1 MCGKAGGCAPNGSA
15 VGEPIANSW
24 FTSVDR
30 CGGPMGVEGSSQ
42 LGIYKLPVGTYE
54 LTLYHNLWEPSSDGS
69 RECTKNGYSGNPI
82 VQIHVWSF
90 DDADAFH
97 ENVCLQYGHTCG
109 PHGDALRK
117 MQGFAGSDP
126 GTNITAIQE
135 AYDVQPTAVQTDAD
149 VATSVVKFWT
159 DGSPVI
165 IYCESGEGQSSQYIG
180 DRAPINA
187 FELKTSRP
195 LGPACWNWPTQC
207 HGDTDNDGEVK
218 GSDFLALKT
227 SWYKCHPD
235 ADYDPCADF
244 DRDGCVKGSDFLI
257 LKSNWYKPVPADCP
271 PGGTWP
277 PQP

>member
-1 MCGKAGGCAPNGSA
+1 VWKNQ
-15 VGEPIANSW
+15 
-24 FTSVDR
+24 FF
-30 CGGPMGVEGSSQ
+30 
-42 LGIYKLPVGTYE
+42 PV
-54 LTLYHNLWEPSSDGS
+54 LN
-69 RECTKNGYSGNPI
+69 I
-82 VQIHVWSF
+82 
-90 DDADAFH
+90 
-97 ENVCLQYGHTCG
+97 CLQYGHKCG

-117 MQGFAGSDP
+117 MQGFAGPEP
-126 GTNITAIQE
+126 GNNVVAIQE
-135 AYDVQPTAVQTDAD
+135 AYDVQPTVVQTDAD

-187 FELKTSRP
+187 FELRTSKP
-195 LGPACWNWPTQC
+195 AGPACWNWPTQC

-227 SWYKCHPD
+227 SWYKCYPD

-257 LKSNWYKPVPADCP
+257 LKNNWYQTVPTDCAQ
-271 PGGTWP
+271 GGTWP